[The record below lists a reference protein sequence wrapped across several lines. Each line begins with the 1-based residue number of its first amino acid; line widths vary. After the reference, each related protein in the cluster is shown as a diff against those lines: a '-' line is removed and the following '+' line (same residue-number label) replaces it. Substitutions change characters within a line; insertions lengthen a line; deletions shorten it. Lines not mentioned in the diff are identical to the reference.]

1 MKSYLSN
8 KTNRTN
14 INDCYSSFSEFASN
28 AKKLCKCHLFLLF
41 EFACHAKGFA
51 TAFLFLLL
59 RVRRNALQLPV
70 LFLFSSFSSVFQKWT
85 GKTFFGN
92 ISPFITQDMCDQHR
106 TCFLGQTVTSICLV
120 IFVLLIETRVIHDV
134 VCALKK
140 N

>member
-1 MKSYLSN
+1 MIVTAHFLSLRVMQKN
-8 KTNRTN
+8 
-14 INDCYSSFSEFASN
+14 CAN
-28 AKKLCKCHLFLLF
+28 AIFFCFLSLRVTQKALQLPF
-41 EFACHAKGFA
+41 C
-51 TAFLFLLL
+51 FLLL

>member
-1 MKSYLSN
+1 MIVTAHFLSLRVTQKN
-8 KTNRTN
+8 
-14 INDCYSSFSEFASN
+14 CAN
-28 AKKLCKCHLFLLF
+28 AIFFCFLSLRVTQKALQLPF
-41 EFACHAKGFA
+41 C
-51 TAFLFLLL
+51 FLLL

-106 TCFLGQTVTSICLV
+106 ACFLGQTVTSICLV